1 MITVSKDFSV
11 EEISVKDFRGK
22 GLSDRQLSI
31 NDFSVVGCDEQQSI
45 FDAVAGELSIRF
57 SFLSQ
62 VDSLSVDEKDEIVT
76 DAANAAA
83 RVINQGLMNHFSSLA
98 PSAA

>member
-1 MITVSKDFSV
+1 MITVNRDFSV
-11 EEISVKDFRGK
+11 DEVNVKDFRGNK
-22 GLSDRQLSI
+22 FGDRQLSI
-31 NDFSVVGCDEQQSI
+31 SDFSVVGCDEQQSI

-62 VDSLSVDEKDEIVT
+62 VDSLSVDEKDEIIT